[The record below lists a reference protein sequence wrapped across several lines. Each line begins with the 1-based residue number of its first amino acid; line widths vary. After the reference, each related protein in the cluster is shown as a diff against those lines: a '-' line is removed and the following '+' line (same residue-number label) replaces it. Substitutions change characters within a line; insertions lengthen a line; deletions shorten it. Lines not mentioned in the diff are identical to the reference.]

1 MFKLLRPGLHI
12 KRWLVILLAGMI
24 VVSLGIA
31 YGLTDLYH
39 AVDFPTW
46 ASVVTLQF
54 LPQIVRGTL
63 FLLVGVGICGYGAV
77 GLYRSL
83 GVVLAATSN
92 QSLIERIYDF
102 RIRQGG
108 PRIVCVGGGTGM
120 PTVLRG
126 LKHHSANITAVVTVG
141 DDGGSS
147 GRLRREHG
155 ILPPGDFR
163 NNIVALAEVEP
174 LMARLFQYR
183 FGEGSA
189 LGGHSFGNLF
199 VLAMTGVTGS
209 FEHAL
214 RETSRVL
221 AVQGTILPSTLQDVE
236 ICAEFADG
244 TNICGESQIPEVG
257 KRISRVRLQ
266 PEHPN
271 AQPEAVK
278 AILEADLIVLGPGSL
293 YTSVVPNLLVDGIA
307 KALLQSDGL
316 KVYVCNV
323 ATQPGETDGYDIDAH
338 IDALARH
345 MPGKAHPIDVV
356 IAASDPA
363 EPPAMDPG
371 ISLVRA
377 TAPTT
382 QTIGRPRVIADD
394 VVRDDHPLRH
404 DPDKLAAVL
413 MRVYEEERR
422 TRPANTG
429 GANGNGKVRVAS

>member
-1 MFKLLRPGLHI
+1 MAAMLKLLRPGLHV
-12 KRWLVILLAGMI
+12 KRWFGVLLLGMV
-24 VVSLGIA
+24 VVSLGIGFA
-31 YGLTDLYH
+31 VTDVYRT
-39 AVDFPTW
+39 AVVPAW
-46 ASVVTLQF
+46 VSILTLQF
-54 LPQIVRGTL
+54 VP
-63 FLLVGVGICGYGAV
+63 LLVRAAIFLAV
-77 GLYRSL
+77 GAGLCVFAFLGLYHSL
-83 GVVLAATSN
+83 ADVLPSSS
-92 QSLIERIYDF
+92 QSLLDRIYDF

-108 PRIVCVGGGTGM
+108 PRIVCIGGGTGM

-199 VLAMTGVTGS
+199 VLAMTGVTGT

-244 TNICGESQIPEVG
+244 SEVCGESRIPEIG
-257 KRISRVRLQ
+257 KPIRRIYLK
-266 PEHPN
+266 PGHPA
-271 AQPEAVK
+271 AQPEAVS
-278 AILEADLIVLGPGSL
+278 AILEADLIVVGPGSL
-293 YTSVVPNLLVDGIA
+293 YTSVVPNLLVEGIA
-307 KALLQSDGL
+307 KALIQTDGL

-323 ATQPGETDGYDIDAH
+323 ATQPGETDGYNVEEHVA
-338 IDALARH
+338 ALVRH
-345 MPGKAHPIDVV
+345 MPGRVNPFDVV
-356 IAASDPA
+356 IAPRHPDEAVAPEA
-363 EPPAMDPG
+363 G
-371 ISLVRA
+371 IALVTTSPTRA
-377 TAPTT
+377 TE
-382 QTIGRPRVIADD
+382 PRVVVDD

-404 DPDKLAAVL
+404 DPDKLASVL
-413 MRVYEEERR
+413 MRVYEAERR
-422 TRPANTG
+422 TRSV
-429 GANGNGKVRVAS
+429 NGTVRSAS